1 MRFWR
6 ILGLVFFVGAVTSVL
21 HAADISGKWAGKS
34 EQGPEWVFNF
44 KVDGS
49 KVTGTMQGTEGKE
62 RPINDGK
69 LEGDTLSFSVD
80 SEWQGQAIKL
90 VMKGK
95 VSGEKIELRVDTE
108 DGAWGTDLVLTR
120 SSK

>member
-1 MRFWR
+1 MRIWR

-21 HAADISGKWAGKS
+21 LAADISGKWAGKS
-34 EQGPEWVFNF
+34 EQGPDWVFSF
-44 KVDGS
+44 KADGS
-49 KVTGTMQGTEGKE
+49 KVTGTMQATDGKE

-95 VSGEKIELRVDTE
+95 VSAEKIDLRVDTE

>member
-6 ILGLVFFVGAVTSVL
+6 VLGLVFCVGAVTSVL
-21 HAADISGKWAGKS
+21 LAADISGKWAGKG
-34 EQGPEWVFNF
+34 EQGPQWVFNF

-49 KVTGTMQGTEGKE
+49 KVTGTMQGSDGKE
-62 RPINDGK
+62 RAINDGK
-69 LEGDTLSFSVD
+69 LEGDALSFSVD

-90 VMKGK
+90 MMKGK
-95 VSGEKIELRVDTE
+95 VSGAEINLRVDTE
-108 DGAWGTDLVLTR
+108 DGSWGTDIVLTR